1 MRPFL
6 ETDMSVNETVKP
18 AKSPPREPRRQ
29 TRPETCDAASYTLSI
44 LRGVRRVT
52 RQSGNKDLTF
62 LDYLLA
68 IAEDEAANLASR
80 VYH

>member
-1 MRPFL
+1 
-6 ETDMSVNETVKP
+6 MSVNETVKP
-18 AKSPPREPRRQ
+18 AKSPQRGPRRQ
-29 TRPETCDAASYTLSI
+29 QKPETCDVASYTLSI
-44 LRGVRRVT
+44 LKGVRRLT

-68 IAEDEAANLASR
+68 IAEDEASNLASR